1 MEDREE
7 PGEMFDKEDMSD
19 MFSRAMLEKMQ
30 PEGMFRV
37 LYCSW
42 CIGDPLFCL
51 CFITE
56 IPRCKYRCYVC
67 TKMIGDFYI

>member
-30 PEGMFRV
+30 EARGQTV
-37 LYCSW
+37 LQVTSH
-42 CIGDPLFCL
+42 
-51 CFITE
+51 
-56 IPRCKYRCYVC
+56 
-67 TKMIGDFYI
+67 MILLRPAAQ